1 MDNTKK
7 VYYYQGEAV
16 KDTKEL
22 TWPQKYEDFIK
33 DIIQNFDLT
42 NKNISVILKVV
53 TDDGDENNVYSQED
67 LEGYLEDDNI
77 KEFKFSIEE
86 NKDSGGLKN
95 QEPMNIK
102 ELEKL
107 LDPNLLKEE
116 EDLDVDSILKD
127 MFDKDEYKRKKE
139 EEENKYSDIFNQSLE
154 KSMEEILSQQ
164 SKTME
169 EEINKKLNNYSELF
183 AKDKKEAYNSIMDI
197 KDNLVNIKDQT
208 EEMSGAIKELRDSIQ
223 NNQLILA
230 SSQKISQ
237 LKIKIDNNNNRDN
250 NNKKKINNNSPQI
263 SGIKN
268 NDNFANPLG
277 NIMDEREE
285 ENENVI
291 SIKFEK
297 RKIEK
302 TPDIKEA
309 KFLNIDDI
317 RMINDGI
324 HSYKN
329 LCFVK
334 DEENSSEE
342 INFFGH
348 NKHTD
353 IFELTMAGEFEPNS
367 NAIFSVTVAINN
379 PKPEQI
385 YKMVIYVREK
395 NSKKNLSEPLEINVK
410 TKQAED
416 PIQQRQKRAEEIY
429 EDLKKE
435 FHDYEDLI
443 NKNEIINQLLENNLD
458 KEAIKK
464 SLNTKIQEIK
474 EKQNNEKAEQIF
486 QELKFYGFDLGKE
499 QMIGLIKENNFNLE
513 NVQNYIN
520 ERISEQIYDNLSKL
534 DVVDFNNN
542 SKEEVLKKIK
552 ELNFNVDDIKESYKK
567 RKVIEPI
574 VNPANEGNGD
584 DEEVDKLFQELEDEY
599 GITGFIDEEAAK
611 AKIRELNCNRDQIVD
626 WIENN
631 LLNGDN

>member
-7 VYYYQGEAV
+7 VCYYQGEAV

-42 NKNISVILKVV
+42 NKNILVILKVV
-53 TDDGDENNVYSQED
+53 TDDGDENNINSQED
-67 LEGYLEDDNI
+67 LEEYLEDDNI

-86 NKDSGGLKN
+86 NKDSGGKQN
-95 QEPMNIK
+95 QGPINIK

-116 EDLDVDSILKD
+116 EDLDVDNILKE
-127 MFDKDEYKRKKE
+127 MFDKDEYKKKKE

-154 KSMEEILSQQ
+154 KSMEEILIQQ

-183 AKDKKEAYNSIMDI
+183 VQDQKEAYNSIMDI
-197 KDNLVNIKDQT
+197 KDNLANIKDQT

-223 NNQLILA
+223 NNQLVLA
-230 SSQKISQ
+230 SYQKINQ
-237 LKIKIDNNNNRDN
+237 IKVKKYNNNNN
-250 NNKKKINNNSPQI
+250 NNNNNNLHMSEINNN
-263 SGIKN
+263 N
-268 NDNFANPLG
+268 NFANPLD
-277 NIMDEREE
+277 NIMNEREE
-285 ENENVI
+285 DEI

-297 RKIEK
+297 RKMEI
-302 TPDIKEA
+302 TRDVKEA
-309 KFLNIDDI
+309 KFLNINDI
-317 RMINDGI
+317 RMTNEGI

-367 NAIFSVTVAINN
+367 NANINITVAINN

-385 YKMVIYVREK
+385 YKMFIYVREK
-395 NSKKNLSEPLEINVK
+395 SSNKNLSEPLEINVK

-416 PIQQRQKRAEEIY
+416 PIQQRQKRAEAIY
-429 EDLKKE
+429 EDLKNE
-435 FHDYEDLI
+435 FRDYENLVD
-443 NKNEIINQLLENNLD
+443 KNEIIEQLLENDLD

-464 SLNTKIQEIK
+464 SLNAKIQEIK
-474 EKQNNEKAEQIF
+474 EKQNKEKSEQIF
-486 QELKFYGFDLGKE
+486 KELEFYGFNFCKE
-499 QMIGLIKENNFNLE
+499 QMISLIKEKNFNKE

-520 ERISEQIYDNLSKL
+520 ERISEQIYDNLSKS
-534 DVVDFNNN
+534 DDADFKNN
-542 SKEEVLKKIK
+542 SKEDVLNKIK
-552 ELNFNVDDIKESYKK
+552 ELNFNVDGIKEVYKK
-567 RKVIEPI
+567 GKLVDPI
-574 VNPANEGNGD
+574 VNPANEGVNEGGNGD
-584 DEEVDKLFQELEDEY
+584 DEEVDKLYQELEDEY
-599 GITGFIDEEAAK
+599 GISGFIEEEAAK
-611 AKIRELNCNRDQIVD
+611 AKIRELNCDRDQIVD